1 MPRNKKQGSEPIKR
15 YSLQDESHP
24 DRYFNMDRMEDIF
37 DRTQGK
43 TNDPHRH
50 DFYTIVWVKQGSG
63 QHLIDFETYEI
74 RDNQVF
80 FLSPGKIHQVHTP
93 TRPTGCVISFSKDFL
108 LINDISEDFMINV
121 HLFRQYGE
129 APPLEP
135 DMAMSQKLGRIVD
148 DMYEIFCGELV
159 HKEAALGALMK
170 LFLIHSNTVCDLPQE
185 DNTNL
190 NGSHLVRDFK
200 KLVEANYKKK
210 HKVSEYA
217 DSLFITPKYL
227 NEVFKNLAGYAPKDY
242 ILERISTEAKR
253 QLLFSKRTIKE
264 VAFDLGFKEQ
274 FHFSAFFKKH
284 IGVSPK
290 EFRRGVVIN
299 N

>member
-1 MPRNKKQGSEPIKR
+1 MSKNKKQDSKAIKQ
-15 YSLQDESHP
+15 YSLKGEEST
-24 DRYFNMDRMEDIF
+24 DGYFKMDRMEDIF

-50 DFYTIVWVKQGSG
+50 NFYTIVWVKQGTG
-63 QHLIDFETYEI
+63 KHLIDFNTYEI
-74 RDNQVF
+74 RDNRVF

-93 TRPTGCVISFSKDFL
+93 TRPLGCVISFSKDFL
-108 LINDISEDFMINV
+108 MVNDISEDFMIDV

-129 APPLEP
+129 TPPLEP
-135 DMAMSQKLGRIVD
+135 SITMSQKLGRIVD
-148 DMYEIFCGELV
+148 DMYEVFRGDLV

-170 LFLIHSNTVCDLPQE
+170 LFLIHSNTICDLPQE
-185 DNTNL
+185 DNTGL
-190 NGSHLVRDFK
+190 NGAHLVRKFK
-200 KLVEANYKKK
+200 KLVEADYKTK

-217 DSLFITPKYL
+217 SSLFITPKYL
-227 NEVFKNLAGYAPKDY
+227 NEVFKNLAGHAPKDY

-253 QLLFSKRTIKE
+253 QLLFSTRTIKE
-264 VAFDLGFKEQ
+264 IAFDLGFKEQ

-290 EFRRGVVIN
+290 EFRNGM
-299 N
+299 